1 MTNGKTQDPRRG
13 LVILAFVTV
22 YLLWGSTYLAIHYA
36 VQTIPPLLMAGT
48 RYVIAGTIL
57 YIWARLRGDGR
68 PKLSHWITTTI
79 IGALLLLGGNGML
92 VWAEQTVPSGLAA
105 LLVATEALWIV
116 VLDWV
121 TPGGRRPNLP
131 IVVGLIAGFLGLV
144 LLFSNGTIIGD
155 VKLPVLG
162 VGACLFAAFSWA
174 AGSVY
179 GQRASLPA
187 KPILISGMQMLCGGM
202 LMSITGLV
210 VGEGSRIHFS
220 AIKLVSVL
228 GWLYLIIFG
237 AIIGFT
243 AYAWLVR
250 VSTPA
255 RVSTHAYV
263 NPVVAVI
270 LGWSVAGEPIT
281 LRMVAAMIV
290 ILTSV
295 VLITTQPGRGRKSRE
310 IKLSESDSTLTTE
323 SKTFAVANGTEAAD

>member
-1 MTNGKTQDPRRG
+1 MSNVKAQDPRKG
-13 LVILAFVTV
+13 LVILAFITV
-22 YLLWGSTYLAIHYA
+22 YLIWGSTYLAIHYA
-36 VQTIPPLLMAGT
+36 VQTIPPLLMAGS

-57 YIWARLRGDGR
+57 YTWARLRGDGR

-79 IGALLLLGGNGML
+79 IGGLLLLGGNGLL

-116 VLDWV
+116 VLDWLM
-121 TPGGRRPNLP
+121 PGGRRPNLP
-131 IVVGLIAGFLGLV
+131 IVVGLIAGFFGLV
-144 LLFSNGTIIGD
+144 LLFSHGTIIGG
-155 VKLPVLG
+155 VQLPVLG
-162 VGACLFAAFSWA
+162 VAACLVAAFSWA
-174 AGSVY
+174 SGSIY

-187 KPILISGMQMLCGGM
+187 RPILISGMQMLCGGL
-202 LMSITGLV
+202 LMSITGLA
-210 VGEGSRIHFS
+210 VGEGSRVHFNT
-220 AIKLVSVL
+220 IKLVSVL

-263 NPVVAVI
+263 NPVVAVL

-281 LRMVAAMIV
+281 LRMVGAMVI
-290 ILTSV
+290 ILTAV
-295 VLITTQPGRGRKSRE
+295 VLITTQPGKGRRARE
-310 IKLSESDSTLTTE
+310 INLDESNPQDSSLSQT
-323 SKTFAVANGTEAAD
+323 SKT